1 MGGALVA
8 VVAVA
13 SVLVARGQ
21 FKPYTADTPP
31 YRQVGDP
38 AARIVIVEYS
48 DFECP
53 ACSAAHTAMKSLLS
67 AFGKD
72 VRLHFKHFPLERP
85 HPWARAAAT
94 AAECAGRQG
103 AFWQYHDR
111 LFERQAE
118 WPPRGSGPGGPPT
131 AWFAKYAAD
140 LHLDGKSFEA
150 CLKDPTVD
158 AAVASDMT
166 EGKTRLVSATPT
178 FFVAGRRFVG
188 ARQLSTLG
196 TMWIER
202 KLKNR

>member
-1 MGGALVA
+1 MLPTSKNGRLITGGALVA

-13 SVLVARGQ
+13 AVLVARGQ
-21 FKPYTADTPP
+21 FKPYTADSPP

-38 AARIVIVEYS
+38 EARIVIVEYS

-72 VRLHFKHFPLERP
+72 VRLIFKHFPLERP
-85 HPWARAAAT
+85 HPWARAAAA

-111 LFERQAE
+111 RFERQAE

-131 AWFAKYAAD
+131 AWFAIS
-140 LHLDGKSFEA
+140 G
-150 CLKDPTVD
+150 
-158 AAVASDMT
+158 
-166 EGKTRLVSATPT
+166 
-178 FFVAGRRFVG
+178 
-188 ARQLSTLG
+188 
-196 TMWIER
+196 
-202 KLKNR
+202 